1 MAGVDGQIILGLNIN
16 ATTANIQAGL
26 DSILN
31 NAKVRKIVL
40 QTAIEKTE
48 TERSIDALVKSVNKR
63 TAKIGVQVDA
73 KDVNSILTQ
82 QQKIASTQTELNRK
96 MQEYRSLA
104 KEIGITLNK
113 DTWNAFNQAIKTEN
127 FDKAREIIKSAKK
140 QIDDYNRAVQSMN
153 KDTSVS
159 GSVSSIIDRFSQLK
173 NVSSDV
179 QKKISLLKANFAQFE
194 QADSTKTK
202 LSAYRR
208 LQTTIEQLNTEYRNL
223 QQTEKAASGDS
234 SIQNKIKDAQTLY
247 NAYSKIYS
255 TADGNAGG
263 ALKQSLAEL
272 NEAILNFNKNS
283 NGLSG
288 GKLAAEWEK
297 VHAAIQNVTRSVKEY
312 NAEQS
317 VVGKLGTG
325 LDASL
330 QKINTAIFDV
340 SNSGASGVGVDSL
353 LGKLTELKT
362 RAEDLKGNL
371 SDLDPSNGE
380 DVKNLK
386 SQIEQLNTEFSKLG
400 KDVKV
405 FGNINDF
412 SRFQS
417 SVEKARQKVA
427 EFADTYSAVK
437 SNKALMSELK
447 QLQDAAEGISS
458 PEGLRQFNAQFD
470 QFNTKVIQAGLNTKS
485 FGDKLSTAFKNFGS
499 FFSVSRMIYTA
510 MSTIK
515 QMVEN
520 VKELDSAMV
529 ELRKVTDATDAEFNS
544 FLQRAKSN
552 AVELGSTV
560 TDLVNAT
567 ADFSRLGYSLKDAEN
582 LAQVATIYKNVGDDI
597 NSIDDASNILI
608 TAMKAFNIE
617 ASDSVSIIDKLNE
630 IGNNFAIS
638 SGDLGEGLTRAASY
652 MATAGNSIDETLA
665 MITAMT
671 EITQDASESGNA
683 LKILAMRLRGAETE
697 LVEAGESTDGMAEST
712 SKLREKILAL
722 TNVTGKGGFDI
733 MLNEDEFK
741 STYEIMKGLSEVW
754 DKMTNVNQAALIE
767 LIAGKQRGNSITALL
782 TSMAQAEKILTSSIE
797 SSGSA
802 MKEQEIWLDSIEA
815 KTNQF
820 KAAFEALSSTVVNSD
835 LVKGLLDGAKSAI
848 EWLDKLIQ
856 KCGGLGNTVTLLAAA
871 LTLLNLKKTSGMFAS
886 LFSSITNGFG
896 IVSKAKGLFG
906 DLRAAWQLGSEA
918 GGGFITTLKGAASAL
933 VGTASSAA
941 IATAAI
947 TGIVAVI
954 AIAVAAYQNYKQKI
968 EEQRQA
974 AEEAA
979 TAYQEQSASV
989 DEYKNTIRSL
999 RDELDNGNLSEQE
1012 AYEKRQQLLQIE
1024 QELIDLFGDE
1034 AEGINLVTGSIESQ
1048 ISAIDKLSEAQWNA
1062 YKQENI
1068 DAIKRAVDLFTNF
1081 DPSKVDFWNS
1091 DIFGRITIDLP
1102 DTNSLWN
1109 GIKDLDL
1116 DIVPKD
1122 FKDDFTRRVE
1132 SVIKDLDLPNILG
1145 DNFAWDAEG
1154 KTIYEILDVY
1164 QQLYDITEKMG
1175 KEYFGENY
1183 LDYVGDLLSE
1193 YSSQIN
1199 SIKSTLEENETIFN
1213 TYVEGLLN
1221 YDQTYSEVW
1230 GKVLSAQKEYNDAV
1244 LNGDDDAAMAAFQ
1257 KMKDAQQAFLD
1268 AGWDNDAVN
1277 LYMQDFFDKWNADA
1291 KNHELQLEI
1300 KTKLADDKDSLGN
1313 MVKQAAKHFEDEAGK
1328 VDLYAVL
1335 NAGVEYEKS
1344 PRKNNRHAS
1353 LNEEEQAYV
1362 QLKYAAE
1369 QYGMTVEELITLLGQ
1384 LGYITL
1390 SGTENV
1396 VETTKKAQKSYESL
1410 KTSVENVVDSQMAM
1424 KSVFADNT
1432 HLTEDTYNAIVA
1444 LVGGED
1450 KLADCI
1456 DTTNGYLVTNADALR
1471 KVVNAAEEATLSD
1484 LKMAEA
1490 HEKLNY
1496 HELVGQ
1502 LYDVTDGLESYD
1514 EATLNSIG
1522 TILDQIDA
1530 TKLQIAQ
1537 YKLLEQQLLGVT
1549 NAFTELENAQAID
1562 SAADYTD
1569 DLVSMIQ
1576 TLIGSYEN
1584 KEFGTEAF
1592 WTGLK
1597 SLVPEDIY
1605 GQFEDAGDQIEAGW
1619 EYLNDKLARYFTY
1632 DEGNVSIDSSNIEKF
1647 VSDALSTQ
1655 LGDSTVFTGSLEHFE
1670 LNPQIQS
1677 LEDLADAMGITT
1689 TAAFALASGISKYSA
1704 NNADFLSSLTSDGT
1718 TIENLDNNIYQCDQ
1732 TMQELLERR
1741 AQLAQA
1747 GEINTDEWD
1756 EVQDKISETKE
1767 QYESFRAEARKQIQA
1782 SIQIDSQVTEQQE
1795 LVDGLKT
1802 DLDNFDGT
1810 NAKYQVLLSNYT
1822 EEQQK
1827 LAELLQQKYQ
1837 LGEPTEVTIQ
1847 VALEQVQSEID
1858 NTKAE
1863 IAKIAD
1869 YDGETYTIKAGAD
1882 QSDLDALLEKLD
1894 GLESEAA
1901 EIKVY
1906 AGLDDTDVLNSLESI
1921 QNYVIDDKNFKV
1933 EMNDGTTLSRL
1944 QQIKSTLTGIKDKTI
1959 HVRTYQTTYTS
1970 AVSGGRGGT
1979 SRATGSAHER
1989 GNWGIPRDE
1998 HDALV
2003 GELGEEL
2010 VVDPRT
2016 GTYKTVGENGAE
2028 LIDLP
2033 KGAIVFNHQQTKEL
2047 LKNKKIHTRGEA
2059 YAEGNAHAGFGF
2071 VGRDYSFGESSKPS
2085 GSSGSVNANVTV
2097 SVDNKALEESLKDT
2111 LDEMKKNFDDIIG
2124 NFEHQIFLMEKNGA
2138 SDAEIVQVYK
2148 KMQEEV
2154 HRQAEE
2160 YRKLGLD
2167 ENSDYIQNLQKQWW
2181 EFADS
2186 IKDQIINYYDTLV
2199 KTNENS
2205 ITLMQNWLDNAVAG
2219 NDYESVRRYTAEIV
2233 DCYKQMQE
2241 AIHEQAE
2248 FYRSMGY
2255 SDTSDEVSKL
2265 SDLWW
2270 DYQQNILNTTTDT
2283 FAKLVDNAS
2292 DAVDEIQNV
2301 YDTLKNAAKEYSE
2314 NGFIT
2319 VDTLQDIIGLGT
2331 QYLAFLQDENGQLVI
2346 NEQNIQKVIAAR
2358 TQQLAVEQALSYI
2371 EQLRTALSNNDAI
2384 ALQNLLTATDA
2395 ATSSTWG
2402 LVYAQLAAL
2411 NLDSNQYQAALQ
2423 RINTL
2428 RSLTDLAVTSIGQ
2441 TTGKITEGLQETS
2454 DALDD
2459 ILDYVIDMIKQEVNN
2474 QIDALEDQIDRYK
2487 EIVDLKK
2494 ESLQLAKE
2502 EDEYNKDVSDKLK
2515 DISKL
2520 QARIQQLSLDD
2531 IREAQAEKAKL
2542 EEELAEKQADLA
2554 DKQSDYAYDATVDSL
2569 DKQADAFEKEKQ
2581 QEIAI
2586 LQDSISSYEKLYQMA
2601 INRINNHWD
2610 TLYNDLINWNTQYGS
2625 DTNEKLTAAWNNASA
2640 AVQQYGSYLA
2650 AVAATQSALNAAS
2663 SSIGGGSTI
2672 GSMGDY
2678 SSDEAYGQ
2686 QVGSIVKQMK
2696 ANSAAWHN
2704 ADAAKRK
2711 QLDQANAALAAQLS
2725 QILGRTVVRDDKAGV
2740 WYLDRIGGTKL
2751 YDMYHKGGIVGE
2763 PAKLKDNETI
2773 AVLEKG
2779 EMVLDEQ
2786 KKQGLYRIVDAKETF
2801 GKAFEVCNLLN
2812 GQALGNHIS
2821 QNQQDNIRRENA
2833 QAMDRIS
2840 DKAIVISPQIDASVT
2855 IQGNVDKSAWDRV
2868 YSDMKRHSSE
2878 VAQIVN
2884 AETMRTF
2891 NIRGIKK

>member
-458 PEGLRQFNAQFD
+458 PEELRQFNAQFD
-470 QFNTKVIQAGLNTKS
+470 QFNTKVVQAGLNTKS
-485 FGDKLSTAFKNFGS
+485 FGDKLKNAFANFAS
-499 FFSVSRMIYTA
+499 FFSASRAIYA
-510 MSTIK
+510 VISK
-515 QMVEN
+515 FGEMVQN
-520 VKELDSAMV
+520 VKAIDAAMV
-529 ELRKVTDATDAEFNS
+529 NLKKVTDETDASYES
-544 FLQRAKSN
+544 FLTRASTK
-552 AVELGSTV
+552 AKELGTTV
-560 TDLVNAT
+560 ADLVDAT
-567 ADFSRLGYSLKDAEN
+567 TNFSRLGFSLNEAED
-582 LAQVATIYKNVGDDI
+582 LGQLATIYANVGDLS
-597 NSIDDASNILI
+597 SIDDATNSII
-608 TAMKAFNIE
+608 STMKGFGIE
-617 ASDSVSIIDKLNE
+617 AENASSILDKFNE
-630 IGNNFAIS
+630 VGNNFAIS
-638 SGDLGEGLTRAASY
+638 SGDIGEALQRSASSMAA
-652 MATAGNSIDETLA
+652 ANNTIDETIAL
-665 MITAMT
+665 ITAANT
-671 EITQDASESGNA
+671 VVQDATSVGNA
-683 LKILAMRLRGAETE
+683 FKTISMRIRGATTE
-697 LVEAGESTDGMAEST
+697 MEQAGLDMEGMASST
-712 SKLREKILAL
+712 AKLREEIMAL
-722 TNVTGKGGFDI
+722 SGVDI
-733 MLNEDEFK
+733 MIDDNTFK
-741 STYEIMKGLSEVW
+741 STYQIIEELAAKWGELS
-754 DKMTNVNQAALIE
+754 DIQQASITE
-767 LIAGKQRGNSITALL
+767 LIAGKRQGNIISAVMENFDIAQEALN
-782 TSMAQAEKILTSSIE
+782 SSLE

-802 MKEQEIWLDSIEA
+802 MEEYNTYLEGIEA

-820 KAAFEALSSTVVNSD
+820 KAAFEALSLTVINSD
-835 LVKGLLDGAKSAI
+835 FLKWIIESGTDVITVLDNIIDAFDGVGNALLNIISIIALFNPAKTLTLLKMIFATIAKFTGITKLTSGIKALTSGWKAAKSAG
-848 EWLDKLIQ
+848 LSFGQ
-856 KCGGLGNTVTLLAAA
+856 FLGNLKSQLL
-871 LTLLNLKKTSGMFAS
+871 
-886 LFSSITNGFG
+886 
-896 IVSKAKGLFG
+896 
-906 DLRAAWQLGSEA
+906 
-918 GGGFITTLKGAASAL
+918 GAAS
-933 VGTASSAA
+933 TAT

-947 TGIVAVI
+947 AGIVATI
-954 AIAVAAYQNYKQKI
+954 TIAVAAYQNFKQKI

-1048 ISAIDKLSEAQWNA
+1048 ISAIDKLSEAQWKA

-1068 DAIKRAVDLFTNF
+1068 DAIQRAVDSFTNL
-1081 DPSKVDFWNS
+1081 S
-1091 DIFGRITIDLP
+1091 DTSPITLP
-1102 DTNSLWN
+1102 DLASLQR
-1109 GIKDLDL
+1109 GIANLDL

-1122 FKDDFTRRVE
+1122 FLDEFQKRIKSSLQDFDFLKT
-1132 SVIKDLDLPNILG
+1132 SS
-1145 DNFAWDAEG
+1145 NFMIFDTEG
-1154 KTIYEILDVY
+1154 KSIYEILDAY
-1164 QQLYDITEKMG
+1164 QQAYDITEKMG

-1183 LDYVGDLLSE
+1183 LDYLEPTLSN
-1193 YSSQIN
+1193 YSSLIN
-1199 SIKSTLEENETIFN
+1199 EIKTTLDENETIFN

-1257 KMKDAQQAFLD
+1257 KMKDARQAFLD

-1313 MVKQAAKHFEDEAGK
+1313 MVKQAAKYFEDEAGK

-1335 NAGVEYEKS
+1335 NAGIEYEKS
-1344 PRKNNRHAS
+1344 PRKNNRNAS

-1396 VETTKKAQKSYESL
+1396 VETTKKAQKSYEAL

-1549 NAFTELENAQAID
+1549 NAFTELENAQTID

-1619 EYLNDKLARYFTY
+1619 EYLNNKLARYFTY

-1704 NNADFLSSLTSDGT
+1704 NNADFLSSLMSDGT

-1810 NAKYQVLLSNYT
+1810 NAEYQVLLSNYT

-1894 GLESEAA
+1894 SLESEAA

-1989 GNWGIPRDE
+1989 GNWGIPTDE
-1998 HDALV
+1998 HNALV

-2071 VGRDYSFGESSKPS
+2071 IGRDYSFGESSKPS
-2085 GSSGSVNANVTV
+2085 GSSGSGSVNANVTV

-2219 NDYESVRRYTAEIV
+2219 NDYESVRRYTSEIV

-2255 SDTSDEVSKL
+2255 SGTSDEVSKL

-2301 YDTLKNAAKEYSE
+2301 YSTLKDAAKEYAE
-2314 NGFIT
+2314 NGFVT
-2319 VDTLQDIIGLGT
+2319 VDTLQDIASFGV
-2331 QYLAFLQDENGQLVI
+2331 QYLAFLEDENGALVV

-2531 IREAQAEKAKL
+2531 SREAQAEKAKL

>member
-340 SNSGASGVGVDSL
+340 SNSGARGVGVDSL

-458 PEGLRQFNAQFD
+458 PEELRQFNAQFD
-470 QFNTKVIQAGLNTKS
+470 QFNTKVVQAGLNTKS
-485 FGDKLSTAFKNFGS
+485 FGDKLKNAFANFAS
-499 FFSVSRMIYTA
+499 FFSASRAIYA
-510 MSTIK
+510 VISK
-515 QMVEN
+515 FGEMVQN
-520 VKELDSAMV
+520 VKAIDAAMV
-529 ELRKVTDATDAEFNS
+529 NLKKVTDETDASYES
-544 FLQRAKSN
+544 FLTRASTK
-552 AVELGSTV
+552 AKELGTTV
-560 TDLVNAT
+560 ADLVDAT
-567 ADFSRLGYSLKDAEN
+567 TNFSRLGFSLNEAED
-582 LAQVATIYKNVGDDI
+582 LGQLATIYANVGDLS
-597 NSIDDASNILI
+597 SIDDATNSII
-608 TAMKAFNIE
+608 STMKGFGIE
-617 ASDSVSIIDKLNE
+617 AENASSILDKFNE
-630 IGNNFAIS
+630 VGNNFAIS
-638 SGDLGEGLTRAASY
+638 SGDIGEALQRSASSMAA
-652 MATAGNSIDETLA
+652 ANNTIDETIAL
-665 MITAMT
+665 ITAANT
-671 EITQDASESGNA
+671 VVQDATSVGNA
-683 LKILAMRLRGAETE
+683 FKTISMRIRGATTE
-697 LVEAGESTDGMAEST
+697 MEQAGLDMEGMASST
-712 SKLREKILAL
+712 AKLREEIMAL
-722 TNVTGKGGFDI
+722 SGVDI
-733 MLNEDEFK
+733 MIDDNTFK
-741 STYEIMKGLSEVW
+741 STYQIIEELAAKWGELS
-754 DKMTNVNQAALIE
+754 DIQQASITE
-767 LIAGKQRGNSITALL
+767 LIAGKRQGNIISAVMENFDIAQEALN
-782 TSMAQAEKILTSSIE
+782 SSLE

-802 MKEQEIWLDSIEA
+802 MEEYNTYLEGIEA

-820 KAAFEALSSTVVNSD
+820 KAAFEALSLTVINSD
-835 LVKGLLDGAKSAI
+835 FLKWIIESGTDVITVLDNIIDAFDGVGNALLNIISIIALFNPAKTLTLLKMIFATIAKFTGITKLTSGIKALTSGWKAAKSAG
-848 EWLDKLIQ
+848 LSFGQ
-856 KCGGLGNTVTLLAAA
+856 FLGNLKSQLL
-871 LTLLNLKKTSGMFAS
+871 
-886 LFSSITNGFG
+886 
-896 IVSKAKGLFG
+896 
-906 DLRAAWQLGSEA
+906 
-918 GGGFITTLKGAASAL
+918 GAAS
-933 VGTASSAA
+933 TAT

-947 TGIVAVI
+947 AGIVATI
-954 AIAVAAYQNYKQKI
+954 TIAVAAYQNFKQKI

-1068 DAIKRAVDLFTNF
+1068 DAIQRAVDLFTNF

-1132 SVIKDLDLPNILG
+1132 SAIKDLDLPNILG

-1619 EYLNDKLARYFTY
+1619 EYLNNKLARYFTY

-1704 NNADFLSSLTSDGT
+1704 NNADFLSSLMSDGT

-1810 NAKYQVLLSNYT
+1810 NAEYQVLLSNYT

-1921 QNYVIDDKNFKV
+1921 SNYVIDDKNFKV

-1970 AVSGGRGGT
+1970 AVSGGRGGA

-1989 GNWGIPRDE
+1989 GNWGIPTDE
-1998 HDALV
+1998 HNALV

-2047 LKNKKIHTRGEA
+2047 LKNRKIHTRGEA

-2085 GSSGSVNANVTV
+2085 DSSGSVNANVTV

-2219 NDYESVRRYTAEIV
+2219 NDYESVRRYTSEIV

-2283 FAKLVDNAS
+2283 FAKLVENAN

-2301 YDTLKNAAKEYSE
+2301 YSTLKDAAKEYAE
-2314 NGFIT
+2314 NGFVT
-2319 VDTLQDIIGLGT
+2319 VDTLQDIASFGV
-2331 QYLAFLQDENGQLVI
+2331 QYLAFLEDENGALVV

-2531 IREAQAEKAKL
+2531 SREAQAERAKL

-2663 SSIGGGSTI
+2663 SSIGGGNTI

-2840 DKAIVISPQIDASVT
+2840 DKAMVISPQIDASVT

>member
-458 PEGLRQFNAQFD
+458 PEELRQFNAQFD
-470 QFNTKVIQAGLNTKS
+470 QFNTKVVQAGLNTKS
-485 FGDKLSTAFKNFGS
+485 FGDKLKNAFANFAS
-499 FFSVSRMIYTA
+499 FFSASRAIYA
-510 MSTIK
+510 VISK
-515 QMVEN
+515 FGEMVQN
-520 VKELDSAMV
+520 VKAIDAAMV
-529 ELRKVTDATDAEFNS
+529 NLKKVTDETDASYES
-544 FLQRAKSN
+544 FLTRASTK
-552 AVELGSTV
+552 AKELGTTV
-560 TDLVNAT
+560 ADLVDAT
-567 ADFSRLGYSLKDAEN
+567 TNFSRLGFSLNEAED
-582 LAQVATIYKNVGDDI
+582 LGQLATIYANVGDLS
-597 NSIDDASNILI
+597 SIDDATNSII
-608 TAMKAFNIE
+608 STMKGFGIE
-617 ASDSVSIIDKLNE
+617 AENASSILDKFNE
-630 IGNNFAIS
+630 VGNNFAIS
-638 SGDLGEGLTRAASY
+638 SGDIGEALQRSASSMAA
-652 MATAGNSIDETLA
+652 ANNTIDETIAL
-665 MITAMT
+665 ITAANT
-671 EITQDASESGNA
+671 VVQDATSVGNA
-683 LKILAMRLRGAETE
+683 FKTISMRIRGATTE
-697 LVEAGESTDGMAEST
+697 MEQAGLDMEGMASST
-712 SKLREKILAL
+712 AKLREEIMAL
-722 TNVTGKGGFDI
+722 SGVDI
-733 MLNEDEFK
+733 MIDDNTFK
-741 STYEIMKGLSEVW
+741 STYQIIEELAAKWGELS
-754 DKMTNVNQAALIE
+754 DIQQASITE
-767 LIAGKQRGNSITALL
+767 LIAGKRQGNIISAVMENFDIAQEALN
-782 TSMAQAEKILTSSIE
+782 SSLE

-802 MKEQEIWLDSIEA
+802 MEEYNTYLEGIEA

-820 KAAFEALSSTVVNSD
+820 KAAFEALSLTVINSD
-835 LVKGLLDGAKSAI
+835 FLKWIIESGTDVITVLDNIIDAFDGVGNALLNIISIIALFNPAKTLTLLKMIFATIAKFTGITKLTSGIKALTSGWKAAKSAG
-848 EWLDKLIQ
+848 LSFGQ
-856 KCGGLGNTVTLLAAA
+856 FLGNLKSQLL
-871 LTLLNLKKTSGMFAS
+871 
-886 LFSSITNGFG
+886 
-896 IVSKAKGLFG
+896 
-906 DLRAAWQLGSEA
+906 
-918 GGGFITTLKGAASAL
+918 GAAS
-933 VGTASSAA
+933 TAT

-947 TGIVAVI
+947 AGIVATI
-954 AIAVAAYQNYKQKI
+954 TIAVAAYQNFKQKI

-1048 ISAIDKLSEAQWNA
+1048 ISAIDKLSEAQWKA

-1068 DAIKRAVDLFTNF
+1068 DAIQRAVDSFTNL
-1081 DPSKVDFWNS
+1081 S
-1091 DIFGRITIDLP
+1091 DTSPITLP
-1102 DTNSLWN
+1102 DLASLQR
-1109 GIKDLDL
+1109 GIANLDL

-1122 FKDDFTRRVE
+1122 FLDEFQKRIKSSLQDFDFLKT
-1132 SVIKDLDLPNILG
+1132 SS
-1145 DNFAWDAEG
+1145 NFMIFDTEG
-1154 KTIYEILDVY
+1154 KSIYEILDAY
-1164 QQLYDITEKMG
+1164 QQAYDITEKMG

-1183 LDYVGDLLSE
+1183 LDYLEPTLSN
-1193 YSSQIN
+1193 YSSLIN
-1199 SIKSTLEENETIFN
+1199 EIKTTLDENETIFN

-1257 KMKDAQQAFLD
+1257 KMKDARQAFLD

-1313 MVKQAAKHFEDEAGK
+1313 MVKQAAKYFEDEAGK

-1335 NAGVEYEKS
+1335 NAGIEYEKS
-1344 PRKNNRHAS
+1344 PRKNNRNAS

-1396 VETTKKAQKSYESL
+1396 VETTKKAQKSYEAL

-1549 NAFTELENAQAID
+1549 NAFTELENAQTID

-1619 EYLNDKLARYFTY
+1619 EYLNNKLARYFTY

-1704 NNADFLSSLTSDGT
+1704 NNADFLSSLMSDGT

-1810 NAKYQVLLSNYT
+1810 NAEYQVLLSNYT

-1894 GLESEAA
+1894 SLESEAA

-1989 GNWGIPRDE
+1989 GNWGIPTDE
-1998 HDALV
+1998 HNALV

-2071 VGRDYSFGESSKPS
+2071 IGRDYSFGESSKPS
-2085 GSSGSVNANVTV
+2085 GSSGSGSVNANVTV

-2219 NDYESVRRYTAEIV
+2219 NDYESVRRYTSEIV

-2255 SDTSDEVSKL
+2255 SGTSDEVSKL

-2301 YDTLKNAAKEYSE
+2301 YSTLKDAAKEYAE
-2314 NGFIT
+2314 NGFVT
-2319 VDTLQDIIGLGT
+2319 VDTLQDIASFGV
-2331 QYLAFLQDENGQLVI
+2331 QYLAFLEDENGALVV

-2531 IREAQAEKAKL
+2531 SREAQAEKAKL

-2786 KKQGLYRIVDAKETF
+2786 KKQGLYRIVEAKETF